1 MDYNPYYIACIA
13 GSCHHTAFRLS
24 ARLHKNPVF
33 AILHT
38 MTYSQKKIAALFDLD
53 GVIFDTEKQYTVFWA
68 AVMRKYKGD
77 DSPAQKIKGSTLER
91 IYAEWFSGMEKE
103 RQEIT
108 SALAVFER
116 NMKLDYIPGLTDFVH
131 DLKSHGVQCAIVTS
145 SNKIKMEIVYQ
156 QHPELKTLFDRIL
169 TAEMFERSKPAPD
182 PYLLGAAVFNIPP
195 KDCFVFE
202 DSFNGLKSG
211 RAAGMHV
218 IGLSTTNPPE
228 AIGDYADM
236 VIPDFTGMT
245 YERLTAE

>member
-1 MDYNPYYIACIA
+1 M
-13 GSCHHTAFRLS
+13 S
-24 ARLHKNPVF
+24 
-33 AILHT
+33 
-38 MTYSQKKIAALFDLD
+38 YSHKKIAALFDLD

-68 AVMRKYKGD
+68 DIMRKYKGD

-91 IYAEWFSGMEKE
+91 IYADWFSGMEKE
-103 RQEIT
+103 QREIT
-108 SALAVFER
+108 SALGVFER

-131 DLKSHGVQCAIVTS
+131 DLKSHDVQCAIVTS
-145 SNKIKMEIVYQ
+145 SNTAKMEIVYP

-182 PYLLGAAVFNIPP
+182 PYLLGATVFNIPP
-195 KDCFVFE
+195 ENCFVFE

-218 IGLSTTNPPE
+218 IGLSTTNAPE
-228 AIGDYADM
+228 SLWGYADM

-245 YERLTAE
+245 YERLTEEIVKTV